1 MDYRRLGRSDI
12 EVSTICLGSMT
23 WGEQNTQAQ
32 AFEQLDY
39 AVERGVNFLDTA
51 EMYAVPPRAETFGR
65 SEEIIGDW
73 LAARGG
79 RDRIVVATKV
89 SGPSSHFR
97 YMRDGKPRLNRVHIA
112 TAVEASLR
120 RLRTDYLDLYQLHW
134 PDRRVQVFGT
144 LGYEHAEGEETPIEE
159 TLEALDGVVTA
170 GKVRT
175 VGLSNETP
183 WGTLRFLTLA
193 DAGHGPRMVSVQ
205 NPYSLLNRSFE
216 PRLAEVALREDCG
229 LLAYAPLGAGTLSG
243 KYLNGRKPAGAR
255 FTLVPENRRYQS
267 SRADAAIAAY
277 VDLAGRHGLDP
288 AQMALAFV
296 NSRAF
301 LTSSIIGAT
310 NLSQLKTA
318 LDARD
323 LVLPQEVL
331 DGIETIHQVHTYPC
345 P

>member
-1 MDYRRLGRSDI
+1 
-12 EVSTICLGSMT
+12 
-23 WGEQNTQAQ
+23 
-32 AFEQLDY
+32 
-39 AVERGVNFLDTA
+39 
-51 EMYAVPPRAETFGR
+51 MYAVPPRAKTFGR

-89 SGPSSHFR
+89 SGPSSHFP
-97 YMRDGKPRLNRVHIA
+97 YVRDGKPRLNRVHIA

-134 PDRRVQVFGT
+134 PDRPVQVFGT

-159 TLEALDGVVTA
+159 TLAALDGVVKA

-183 WGTLRFLTLA
+183 WGTMRFLALA

-229 LLAYAPLGAGTLSG
+229 LLAYAPLGAGTLTG

-255 FTLVPENRRYQS
+255 FTLFPDNRRYQGP
-267 SRADAAIAAY
+267 RADAAIAAY
-277 VDLAGRHGLDP
+277 VDLARQHGLDP

-296 NSRAF
+296 NSRPF

-310 NLSQLKTA
+310 NLTQLKTSI
-318 LDARD
+318 DSKD
-323 LVLPQEVL
+323 LVLPQEIL
-331 DGIETIHQVHTYPC
+331 AGIEAIHEVHTYPC